1 MKVNILYKL
10 KIRTYKVLTQLQ
22 FTHILTII
30 LIIFGFWG
38 VIDLS
43 TNILAE
49 YLWFQ
54 ELNYLPVLTT
64 RLVTKGLLWVVS
76 FIITASFF
84 LVNLRLASIFK
95 YPKHDDNITELSG
108 ETMLMPPVTMASTKL
123 RVEPAFKL
131 SGLVF
136 LVSGLILLIGLILTH
151 YIQVATNYWHPD
163 FTVAQVSPQIPL
175 EFGMESIWQIIN
187 QIPSNLWLL
196 GLLIILAMA
205 VIINPIFSLS
215 IIGILLSLVFSLILS
230 SHWGNILQFLH
241 PTTFDR
247 AEDLFQIN
255 VSFYVF
261 QLPVLELLEFWL
273 VGLFLYGLVACTLI
287 YVLSGNSLSKGC
299 FYQFSQ
305 PQQRHLHTLAGSFIL
320 TIAFSYCLACFEL
333 LYSRRGVTYGAS
345 YTDVKVQFPAYVFL
359 AILALIIAFFLF
371 WQAILSVQPIHPY
384 IEAGLRFLRFPRRRK
399 RNKNITAKL
408 FANSYSL
415 RAILTWYLAIAVV
428 AGFLF
433 PQIVQMVIVQPNE
446 IEREILYIK
455 RSIAFTRAA
464 FFDVDKLEVK
474 LFNPENQLTYTDLIN
489 NKLTIENIRLW
500 DTRPILQTN
509 RQLQQIRPYYEFLN
523 ADVDRYTF
531 LKKESER
538 TIENPTEK
546 QQVIIAARE
555 LNYESVPK
563 PAQTWVNKNLVY
575 THGYGFTLSPVNQ
588 VGEGG
593 LPKYFV
599 KNIGPDPAI
608 ESNSTLEVLERIR
621 YSIPIGKPRIY
632 YGELTNT
639 NVITSTTEKNKE
651 LDYPSGETNVYNT
664 YGGTGGIVVGTGW
677 PRWVFA
683 KYLKNWR
690 MLLTNEFTPE
700 TKVLYRR
707 NINARVRAIAPFL
720 RYDNDPYLV
729 VANPNFSNEDV
740 SQTTRNYLYWILDAY
755 TTSNH
760 YPYSDPEENDFN
772 YIRNSVKVVIDAY
785 NGSVKLYVA
794 DPKDPI
800 IRTWQKIFP
809 NIFQPLAEMPRS
821 IRTHI
826 RYPIDLFKTQS
837 EVFSTYHMDDPR
849 VFYNREDL
857 WRVPVEIY
865 GSQQQKIEP
874 YYLITK
880 LPSETSEEFILFL
893 PYTPASRN
901 NLIAWL
907 AARSDG
913 ENYGKLLLYQ
923 FPKQR
928 LIYGPEQ
935 IEALINQDPDISQQ
949 ISLWNR
955 QSSKA
960 VQGNLLVIPIN
971 QSLLYVEPIYLEAD
985 QNSLPTLTRVIVS
998 YENRIVMKPTLD
1010 EALREV
1016 FEVPPIEQPVIVPSL
1031 GIE

>member
-1 MKVNILYKL
+1 MKVNSLYKL
-10 KIRTYKVLTQLQ
+10 KLKTNKALTQLQ
-22 FTHILTII
+22 FRHILTII
-30 LIIFGFWG
+30 LIIFGIW
-38 VIDLS
+38 VIIDLS

-54 ELNYLPVLTT
+54 ELNYLPVLM
-64 RLVTKGLLWVVS
+64 TKFKTQALLW
-76 FIITASFF
+76 IITFIVTAGF
-84 LVNLRLASIFK
+84 LLINLRIATILK
-95 YPKHDDNITELSG
+95 YSTNERKITELSG
-108 ETMLMPPVTMASTKL
+108 QMMLMPPVNIPSSKL
-123 RVEPAFKL
+123 RISPSL
-131 SGLVF
+131 GLGGLLF
-136 LVSGLILLIGLILTH
+136 LVLGLILLVELILIH
-151 YIQVATNYWHPD
+151 YIQISTNYWHPD
-163 FTVAQVSPQIPL
+163 FTVAKVSPQIPL
-175 EFGMESIWQIIN
+175 EFNIESIRQIVS

-196 GLLIILAMA
+196 GLLIIIAIT

-215 IIGILLSLVFSLILS
+215 LISIALSLAFSLILS
-230 SHWGNILQFLH
+230 SHWGNILQFFN
-241 PTTFDR
+241 PTAFERT
-247 AEDLFQIN
+247 EDLFQIDI
-255 VSFYVF
+255 SFYVF
-261 QLPVLELLEFWL
+261 QLPVLQLLEFWL

-287 YVLSGNSLSKGC
+287 YVLSGNSLSKGD
-299 FYQFSQ
+299 FYEFSQ
-305 PQQRHLHTLAGSFIL
+305 QQQRHLHALAGSLIL
-320 TIAFSYCLACFEL
+320 SIAFSYCLACFEL
-333 LYSRRGVTYGAS
+333 LYSPRGVTYGAS
-345 YTDVKVQFPAYVFL
+345 YTDVKVQLPAYIFL

-371 WQAILSVQPIHPY
+371 WQAIFSVKAIQPY
-384 IEAGLRFLRFPRRRK
+384 IEVGLRFLRFPRRRK
-399 RNKNITAKL
+399 KNQNIEAKL

-433 PQIVQMVIVQPNE
+433 PEIVQVVIVQPNE

-455 RSIAFTRAA
+455 RSINFTRAA
-464 FFDVDKLEVK
+464 FFDIDKLEVK
-474 LFNPENQLTYTDLIN
+474 LFNPENELTYADVIN

-538 TIENPTEK
+538 TRENPTEK

-555 LNYESVPK
+555 LNYESVPQ

-575 THGYGFTLSPVNQ
+575 THGYGLTISPVNQ

-593 LPKYFV
+593 LPNYFV

-639 NVITSTTEKNKE
+639 NVITGTAEENKE

-664 YGGTGGIVVGTGW
+664 YSGSGGIVVGTGW

-690 MLLTNEFTPE
+690 MLFTNQFTPE
-700 TKVLYRR
+700 TKLLYRR
-707 NINARVRAIAPFL
+707 NINVRVRAIAPFL

-729 VANPNFSNEDV
+729 VANPNFSNQNI
-740 SQTTRNYLYWILDAY
+740 SPTTPNYLYWILDAY
-755 TTSNH
+755 TTTNH
-760 YPYSDPEENDFN
+760 YPYSDPENNDFN

-785 NGSVKLYVA
+785 NGSVKFYVA

-800 IRTWQKIFP
+800 IRTWKKVFP
-809 NIFQPLAEMPRS
+809 NMFQPLAEMPTS
-821 IRTHI
+821 LRTHI
-826 RYPIDLFKTQS
+826 RYPLDLFKTQS
-837 EVFSTYHMDDPR
+837 EILSTYHMDDPR

-865 GSQQQKIEP
+865 GSQQQKVEP

-935 IEALINQDPDISQQ
+935 IEALINQDPEISQQ

-1016 FEVPPIEQPVIVPSL
+1016 FEVEPVEQPLILPNNSL
-1031 GIE
+1031 

>member
-1 MKVNILYKL
+1 MKFNILYRLKL
-10 KIRTYKVLTQLQ
+10 RTSKALTQLK
-22 FTHILTII
+22 FTDILSII
-30 LIIFGFWG
+30 LILFGIW
-38 VIDLS
+38 VAIDFL

-54 ELNYLPVLTT
+54 ELNYLPILTT
-64 RLVTKGLLWVVS
+64 RLITQALLW
-76 FIITASFF
+76 IIVLLVTAGF
-84 LVNLRLASIFK
+84 LLANLRIATIFK
-95 YPKHDDNITELSG
+95 YQKNPNLTEISEEL
-108 ETMLMPPVTMASTKL
+108 MLMPPVTMPSSKL
-123 RVEPAFKL
+123 RITPAL
-131 SGLVF
+131 DLGGLLFIV
-136 LVSGLILLIGLILTH
+136 LGLILLLGLILIH
-151 YIQVATNYWHPD
+151 YFQVFANYWHPD
-163 FTVAQVSPQIPL
+163 FTVAKVSPQIPL
-175 EFGMESIWQIIN
+175 GFGIESIWQILS

-196 GLLIILAMA
+196 GLIIILTIA
-205 VIINPIFSLS
+205 VIINPVFWLS
-215 IIGILLSLVFSLILS
+215 ITSILLSFAFSLILS
-230 SHWGNILQFLH
+230 SHWANILQFFNS
-241 PTTFDR
+241 TAFDR
-247 AEDLFQIN
+247 TEDLFQIN
-255 VSFYVF
+255 ISFYVF
-261 QLPVLELLEFWL
+261 QLPVWQLLEFWL
-273 VGLFLYGLVACTLI
+273 LGLFLYGLVACSLI
-287 YVLSGNSLSKGC
+287 YLLSGNSLNQGY

-305 PQQRHLHTLAGSFIL
+305 PQQRHLHALGGSFML

-345 YTDVKVQFPAYVFL
+345 YTDVKVQLPAYIFL
-359 AILALIIAFFLF
+359 GILALLIACILF
-371 WQAILSVQPIHPY
+371 WQAIFSVKAIQPY
-384 IEAGLRFLRFPRRRK
+384 IEATLRFFRFPKRRK
-399 RNKNITAKL
+399 RNKEISAKL

-415 RAILTWYLAIAVV
+415 RAILTWYLAIAVL
-428 AGFLF
+428 AGLLF
-433 PQIVQMVIVQPNE
+433 PQIVQVVIVQPNE

-455 RSIAFTRAA
+455 RSITFTRAA
-464 FFDVDKLEVK
+464 FFDIDKLEVK
-474 LFNPENQLTYTDLIN
+474 LFNPKNELTYSDLID
-489 NKLTIENIRLW
+489 NKLSIENIRLW

-523 ADVDRYTF
+523 ADIDRYTF
-531 LKKESER
+531 LKKKSER
-538 TIENPTEK
+538 TINNPTEK

-555 LNYESVPK
+555 LNYESVPQ
-563 PAQTWVNKNLVY
+563 PAQTWVNEHLVY

-588 VGEGG
+588 VGKSG
-593 LPKYFV
+593 LPEYFV

-608 ESNSTLEVLERIR
+608 ENNSTLEVSERIR

-639 NVITSTTEKNKE
+639 DVITSTAETNKE

-664 YGGTGGIVVGTGW
+664 YKGTGGIVVGTGW

-690 MLLTNEFTPE
+690 MLFTNEFTPQ
-700 TKVLYRR
+700 TRLLYRR
-707 NINARVRAIAPFL
+707 NINLRVRAIAPFL
-720 RYDNDPYLV
+720 RYDQDPYLV
-729 VANPNFSNEDV
+729 VANPNFDRADI
-740 SQTTRNYLYWILDAY
+740 SQTAPNYLYWILDAY
-755 TTSNH
+755 TTTNH
-760 YPYSDPEENDFN
+760 YPYSDPENNDFN

-785 NGSVKLYVA
+785 NGSVKFFVA
-794 DPKDPI
+794 DPQDPI
-800 IRTWQKIFP
+800 IQTWEKIFP
-809 NIFQPLAEMPRS
+809 GMFQPLAEMPTS

-837 EVFSTYHMDDPR
+837 EILSTYHMDDPR

-865 GSQQQKIEP
+865 GSQQQKVEP

-935 IEALINQDPDISQQ
+935 IEALINQDPEISQQ

-955 QSSKA
+955 QGAKA
-960 VQGNLLVIPIN
+960 VQGNLLVIPMN

-998 YENRIVMKPTLD
+998 DENRIVMRPTLD

-1016 FEVPPIEQPVIVPSL
+1016 FKAEPLKQPAIVPLL
-1031 GIE
+1031 GE